1 MLQTTKSKYAYFRR
15 FSTSTTNMK
24 RRNFVRKAVLGTMT
38 TVIGAEIVFGNVLPE
53 GYRPL
58 ALQDPDPFKMFDK
71 DKGMVVLNDKPWN
84 IEARAHLLD
93 DKITP
98 NKFMFIRNN
107 GIIPENIDAGKW
119 TLTIDGESAK
129 QSKTYTLAEL
139 KSKFPQYTY
148 QLTLECGGNGRSEFD
163 PPAKGNQWTVGAVSC
178 ANWTGVRLRDVLEDV
193 GLKSDAVYIGYHAA
207 DVHLSR
213 DPKKE
218 PISRGA
224 PMSKV
229 MQDETLIAF
238 KMNGEDI
245 PLAHGYPLRLV
256 AGGWPAS
263 VSGKWVNRISVRN
276 IVHDGT
282 KMTGTAYRVPC
293 NPVPPGEKVKDEDM
307 CIIESMPVKS
317 LITYPK
323 TGATIKE
330 GQSLNIRGHAWAGEL
345 EVSKMEYS
353 IDFGSSWE
361 QCSLEKPANRLAWQH
376 FGAKVDFPKKGYYEV
391 WARATGSNGISQPML
406 LPGWN
411 PKGYLNNACHRIAI
425 KVA

>member
-1 MLQTTKSKYAYFRR
+1 
-15 FSTSTTNMK
+15 
-24 RRNFVRKAVLGTMT
+24 MT
-38 TVIGAEIVFGNVLPE
+38 AVIGTDIVFGGLMPE
-53 GYRPL
+53 GYKPL
-58 ALQDPDPFKMFDK
+58 AFQDPDPFTMFNK
-71 DKGMVVLNDKPWN
+71 DKGMAVLNDKPWN
-84 IEARAHLLD
+84 IEAKAHLLD
-93 DKITP
+93 DEITP
-98 NKFMFIRNN
+98 NKYMFIRNN
-107 GIIPENIDAGKW
+107 GLIPENIDTSVWA
-119 TLTIDGESAK
+119 LTVDGESVK
-129 QSKTYTLAEL
+129 EEKTYTLAEL
-139 KSKFPQYTY
+139 KSRFPQYTY

-178 ANWTGVRLRDVLEDV
+178 ATWTGIRLRDVLEDA
-193 GLKSDAVYIGYHAA
+193 GIKDDAVYIGYHAA

-213 DPKKE
+213 DPDKE

-224 PMSKV
+224 PMPKAL
-229 MQDETLIAF
+229 QDETLLAF

-263 VSGKWVNRISVRN
+263 VSGKWVKRISIRN
-276 IVHDGT
+276 KVHDGT

-293 NPVPPGEKVKDEDM
+293 NPVAPGEKVKDEDM

-323 TGATIKE
+323 SGATIKQ
-330 GQSLNIRGHAWAGEL
+330 GKQLNVRGHAWAGEL

-353 IDFGSSWE
+353 IDFGATWKA
-361 QCSLEKPANRLAWQH
+361 CALKKPANRLAWQH
-376 FGAKVDFPKKGYYEV
+376 FSARIDFPKKGYYEI
-391 WARATGSNGISQPML
+391 WARATDARDTSQPML

-425 KVA
+425 KVS